1 MANPP
6 DTHLVIGDT
15 HAKSGEDLSR
25 FSWLGKAIMDLRPTK
40 VICLGDF
47 NDMGSLSSYDK
58 GKKSFYNASIEADI
72 LTSHMALGM
81 IREPLEAYWKRS
93 KKSLNIMHNKGKP
106 LVYKPEFIMLGG
118 NHDEA
123 RIERTIQS
131 NPELTG
137 LISIEKLGYAKF
149 GWKYIPYTVPCIVD
163 GIAYCHHFASG
174 IMGKPIGGKYLAS
187 SLIATN
193 LQSSTVGHDHSFQY
207 ASKPR
212 ADGTLVH
219 GLSAGCYTEDEPP
232 YANGAHKFWWRG
244 LIYKTNVKN
253 GDYSLKQFTMD
264 EVKAN
269 WS

>member
-1 MANPP
+1 M
-6 DTHLVIGDT
+6 TSHLVIGDP
-15 HAKSGEDLSR
+15 HAKPGEDLSR
-25 FSWLGKAIMDLRPTK
+25 FDWLGNAIMDLRPTK

-58 GKKSFYNASIEADI
+58 GKKSFHNASIEADI
-72 LTSHMALGM
+72 LTSHIALGK
-81 IREPLEAYWKRS
+81 IIAPLIEYWRKA
-93 KKSLNIMHNKGKP
+93 KKPKAQLYNPKF
-106 LVYKPEFIMLGG
+106 YMLGG

-137 LISIEKLGYAKF
+137 LISIEKLGYEKF
-149 GWKYIPYTVPCIVD
+149 GWEYIKYTVPVVID

-187 SLIATN
+187 SLISTN

-207 ASKPR
+207 ACKPR

-219 GLSAGCYTEDEPP
+219 GLSSGCYTEDAPS

-244 LIYKTNVKN
+244 LIYKTNVKD

-264 EVKAN
+264 EVKEK